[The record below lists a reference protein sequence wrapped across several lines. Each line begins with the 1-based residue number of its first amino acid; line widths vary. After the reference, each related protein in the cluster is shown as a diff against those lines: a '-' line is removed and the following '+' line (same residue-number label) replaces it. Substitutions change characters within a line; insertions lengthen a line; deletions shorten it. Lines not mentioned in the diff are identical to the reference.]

1 MVIKYNMSFLAEIL
15 SSRVR
20 EQVFLHL
27 FDGQR
32 RELHM
37 RELERR
43 SGVSIGTIQT
53 ELKKLNRLDL
63 VVSRRDGNRLY
74 YRANQEHPVYSDICS
89 LVAKTSGI
97 VGRLHAAVEDLPE
110 ITCAFL
116 FGSLATDT
124 TVAQSDIDLMIIGS
138 VGLRRLSAVFKEIA
152 HTAGREINPYI
163 LSEKE
168 FAKRVQSQDH
178 FMHNVMNTSKIFI
191 KGGEDDLAELAGQR
205 LAPPA

>member
-1 MVIKYNMSFLAEIL
+1 MVFKYIMSFLAEIL

-27 FDGQR
+27 FDGQG

-74 YRANQEHPVYSDICS
+74 YRANQEHPVYIDICS

-97 VGRLHAAVEDLPE
+97 IGLLHTAVEDLPE

-116 FGSLATDT
+116 FGSLAEGTAA
-124 TVAQSDIDLMIIGS
+124 AQSDIDLMIIGS

-152 HTAGREINPYI
+152 QTAGREINPYI
-163 LSEKE
+163 LSAQE
-168 FAKRVQSQDH
+168 FTQRVQSQDH
-178 FMHNVMNTSKIFI
+178 FMQNVMKTSKIFI

>member
-1 MVIKYNMSFLAEIL
+1 MVVKYIMSLLAEIL

-20 EQVFLHL
+20 EQIFLHL
-27 FDGQR
+27 FDGQG

-43 SGVSIGTIQT
+43 SEVSIGTIQT

-74 YRANQEHPVYSDICS
+74 YRANREHPIYVDICN

-97 VGRLHAAVEDLPE
+97 IGRLQIVAEELPE

-124 TVAQSDIDLMIIGS
+124 AAARSDMDLMIIGS
-138 VGLRRLSAVFKEIA
+138 VGLRRLSAALKEVA
-152 HTAGREINPYI
+152 QTAGREINPYI
-163 LSEKE
+163 VSAQE
-168 FAKRVQSQDH
+168 FRQRIQNQDH
-178 FMHNVMNTSKIFI
+178 FMQNVMNASKIFI

>member
-27 FDGQR
+27 FDGQG

-74 YRANQEHPVYSDICS
+74 YRANQEHPVYIDICS

-97 VGRLHAAVEDLPE
+97 VGLLHTAVEDLPE

-116 FGSLATDT
+116 FGSLAADT
-124 TVAQSDIDLMIIGS
+124 VVAQSDIDLMIIGS

-191 KGGEDDLAELAGQR
+191 KGGEDDLAELACQR

>member
-1 MVIKYNMSFLAEIL
+1 MVVKYIMSLLAEIL

-20 EQVFLHL
+20 EQIFLHL
-27 FDGQR
+27 FDGQG

-43 SGVSIGTIQT
+43 SEVSIGTIQT

-74 YRANQEHPVYSDICS
+74 YRANQEHPIYVDICN

-97 VGRLHAAVEDLPE
+97 IGRLQIVAEELPE

-124 TVAQSDIDLMIIGS
+124 AAARSDMDLMIIGS
-138 VGLRRLSAVFKEIA
+138 IGLRRLSAALKEVA
-152 HTAGREINPYI
+152 QTAGREINPYI
-163 LSEKE
+163 VSAQE
-168 FAKRVQSQDH
+168 FRQRIQNQDH
-178 FMHNVMNTSKIFI
+178 FMQNVMNASKIFI